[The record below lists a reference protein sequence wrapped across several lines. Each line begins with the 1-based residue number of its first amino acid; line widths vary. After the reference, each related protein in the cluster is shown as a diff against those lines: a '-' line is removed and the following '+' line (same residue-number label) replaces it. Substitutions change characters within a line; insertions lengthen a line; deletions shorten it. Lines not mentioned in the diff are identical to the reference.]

1 MEIYVLHNG
10 KQLGPFSLE
19 NVWAQLDSEDLSA
32 ADYAWSVDIDNL
44 RSLSDLMPR
53 AIRSLPSDET
63 GQKQKR
69 AGRIR
74 TALRVISSLVDHQL
88 TTKRLFAGTVL
99 LLIASWI
106 YPPWILNGRSHGWFL
121 VFDTTQSLVMQI
133 DFGRLLLIDAII
145 AAAGGLLAWA
155 AFHNWTLFRV
165 AAHLSVYSLLIAPV
179 VAVVFLVGFVLER
192 RVTTKNDAFDPF
204 RGGGAVPVV
213 GRSSS
218 QESEYGVLLKA
229 AAPPKARLNLEP
241 VDEFVVA
248 PTDLKKISLF
258 DVGVHGYK
266 SSITGL
272 YGRVRNGLSRTV
284 RKIAVKASFYTSRD
298 ELIEVRTFWMKHGA
312 GLSWEGPVFPNAPIS
327 FDEHLLVDH
336 LPDGYK
342 YQLEVTEARYV
353 D

>member
-1 MEIYVLHNG
+1 MEIYVMHNG
-10 KQLGPFSLE
+10 QQLGPFSLE
-19 NVWAQLDSEDLSA
+19 NVWARLDSGDLSP

-44 RSLSDLMPR
+44 KSLSDVMPK

-74 TALRVISSLVDHQL
+74 TALRVIASLFDHQL

-106 YPPWILNGRSHGWFL
+106 CPPWILNGRAHGWFL
-121 VFDTTQSLVMQI
+121 VFDTTQSVVMQI

-145 AAAGGLLAWA
+145 AAAGGLLAWGV
-155 AFHNWTLFRV
+155 FHNWTVFRV
-165 AAHLSVYSLLIAPV
+165 AAHLSVYALLIAPM
-179 VAVVFLVGFVLER
+179 VAVVFLVAFVVEHH
-192 RVTTKNDAFDPF
+192 VIKKDNSDPF
-204 RGGGAVPVV
+204 RYVGAIPV
-213 GRSSS
+213 GESSS
-218 QESEYGVLLKA
+218 QESEYGILLEA
-229 AAPPKARLNLEP
+229 PVPPKAQLNLQP
-241 VDEFVVA
+241 LDEFVVT
-248 PTDLKKISLF
+248 PTDLQKISLF

-272 YGRVRNGLSRTV
+272 YGRVRNGLSRAV
-284 RKIAVKASFYTSRD
+284 RKIAVKASFFTSRD
-298 ELIEVRTFWMKHGA
+298 ELVEVRTFWMKHGA
-312 GLSWEGPVFPNAPIS
+312 ALSWEGPVFPNAPIS

-342 YQLEVTEARYV
+342 YQLEVTEARYGN
-353 D
+353 

>member
-1 MEIYVLHNG
+1 MHKG
-10 KQLGPFSLE
+10 QQLGPFSLE
-19 NVWAQLDSEDLSA
+19 NVWARLDSEDLSA
-32 ADYAWSVDIDNL
+32 TDYAWSVDIDNL
-44 RSLSDLMPR
+44 RSLREVMPK
-53 AIRSLPSDET
+53 AIRNLPSGET
-63 GQKQKR
+63 GQKQKP

-74 TALRVISSLVDHQL
+74 TVLRVISSLVDRQL

-133 DFGRLLLIDAII
+133 DFGRLLLVDAII
-145 AAAGGLLAWA
+145 AAASGLLAWA
-155 AFHNWTLFRV
+155 VFHNWTLFRV
-165 AAHLSVYSLLIAPV
+165 AAHLSVYALLIAPM
-179 VAVVFLVGFVLER
+179 VAVVFLVAFVVER
-192 RVTTKNDAFDPF
+192 HVINKDNSDPL
-204 RGGGAVPVV
+204 RHIGAIPV
-213 GRSSS
+213 GESSS

-229 AAPPKARLNLEP
+229 AAPPKALLNLQP
-241 VDEFVVA
+241 FDEFAVA

-272 YGRVRNGLSRTV
+272 YGRVRNGLSRAV
-284 RKIAVKASFYTSRD
+284 RKIAVKASFYSSRD

-312 GLSWEGPVFPNAPIS
+312 ALSWEGPVFPNAPIS
-327 FDEHLLVDH
+327 FEEHLLVDH
-336 LPDGYK
+336 LPDGYT

-353 D
+353 N

>member
-1 MEIYVLHNG
+1 MEIYVMHNG
-10 KQLGPFSLE
+10 QQLGPFSVE
-19 NVWAQLDSEDLSA
+19 NVWARLDSEDLSPT
-32 ADYAWSVDIDNL
+32 DYAWSVDIDNL
-44 RSLSDLMPR
+44 RSLSDVMPKT
-53 AIRSLPSDET
+53 IRSLPSDET
-63 GQKQKR
+63 GQNQKR

-74 TALRVISSLVDHQL
+74 TVVRVISSLVDRQL

-106 YPPWILNGRSHGWFL
+106 YPPWILDGRSHGWCL

-155 AFHNWTLFRV
+155 VFHNWTLFRV
-165 AAHLSVYSLLIAPV
+165 AAHLSVYALLIAPV
-179 VAVVFLVGFVLER
+179 VAVVFLVALVVER
-192 RVTTKNDAFDPF
+192 HVTNKDNFDPF
-204 RGGGAVPVV
+204 RDIGAFPV
-213 GRSSS
+213 GEASS
-218 QESEYGVLLKA
+218 QKSEYGVLEKA
-229 AAPPKARLNLEP
+229 AQLNLQP

-272 YGRVRNGLSRTV
+272 YGRVRNGLSRAV

-298 ELIEVRTFWMKHGA
+298 ELIEVRTFWMKHGTA
-312 GLSWEGPVFPNAPIS
+312 LSWEGPVFPNAPIS

-353 D
+353 N